1 MKIGRKTG
9 DGSRLKFSHLSQMKL
24 ARPEEIDDRTKTAR
38 VPVKVE
44 LIVLEKTNSTK
55 NRDTPECETQWILRL
70 D

>member
-1 MKIGRKTG
+1 
-9 DGSRLKFSHLSQMKL
+9 MKL

-55 NRDTPECETQWILRL
+55 NLDTPECETQWILRL